1 MLKSQLAAAPAPD
14 LGGFKTELVQSLTQ
28 NLQTYESD
36 EGYQI
41 AHVLD
46 PRYKGVCIPEGQL
59 EVIKETL
66 TTLLAGDQA
75 PAPPVPIAPPA
86 PQPPLQGEAALFAQ
100 LLGARLNEQAAE
112 PPVPQPVLNPAVRQ
126 FQDYL
131 STPREADLSLDVL
144 LWWKQRPQF
153 ALLFPTVRKF
163 LSKPYTSAESERTFS
178 ATGRIYTPKRTL
190 LGAMVANML
199 VVSKALMPVFGY
211 KFDYPEEVM

>member
-1 MLKSQLAAAPAPD
+1 MLTAQPEFNLQPQALTQYDWQVADTILPILSIIKSFTSWSQARGPQAGALLWKICMLKSQLAAAPAPD

-86 PQPPLQGEAALFAQ
+86 PQPPLQGEAAMFAQ
-100 LLGARLNEQAAE
+100 LL
-112 PPVPQPVLNPAVRQ
+112 VRDSINKLQ
-126 FQDYL
+126 NQG
-131 STPREADLSLDVL
+131 S
-144 LWWKQRPQF
+144 
-153 ALLFPTVRKF
+153 
-163 LSKPYTSAESERTFS
+163 
-178 ATGRIYTPKRTL
+178 
-190 LGAMVANML
+190 
-199 VVSKALMPVFGY
+199 
-211 KFDYPEEVM
+211 